1 VDWGLLAFDPTGFKR
16 FEFSNPSLLSMH
28 TRLSLFF
35 SMLTPQF
42 AVMAPISY
50 SMARFRMLF
59 ANIHNYAGSSD
70 SLGIIVLPA
79 KRSVSSIL

>member
-1 VDWGLLAFDPTGFKR
+1 VNWGLRAFDPTGFKR
-16 FEFSNPSLLSMH
+16 FEFSNPALLSMH

-42 AVMAPISY
+42 AAMPPISY
-50 SMARFRMLF
+50 SMARFSMLF
-59 ANIHNYAGSSD
+59 ANIHNYAGLSD